1 MERVMAFLDRV
12 EVAVCQGLLLVIV
25 GLVFVSALLR
35 YVGYPVN
42 WTNALAS
49 GLFVWL
55 IYIGADRAL
64 RRNRHIGMSSLMD
77 RLPERVRNTIELVM
91 TLLIFLFLI
100 IATYLGVRMV
110 LANTKRVFEEI
121 FFLSYSVVVA
131 AVPVGTGLM
140 CLTLVAR
147 ILGKVRGVRCS
158 SSTLR

>member
-1 MERVMAFLDRV
+1 MQRVMAFLDRV

-64 RRNRHIGMSSLMD
+64 RRNRHIGMSSLVD
-77 RLPERVRNTIELVM
+77 RLPEKARNTIELVM
-91 TLLIFLFLI
+91 TLLVFLFLV

-121 FFLSYSVVVA
+121 FFLSYSVIVA

-140 CLTLVAR
+140 CLTLIAK
-147 ILGKVRGVRCS
+147 ILEKVRG
-158 SSTLR
+158 